1 MVLDAQALED
11 GLAMA
16 RQILKGESRRS
27 AIRNLSAPQGSR
39 LFAKEQSAENLG
51 GAAREGKILN
61 RENFVAIAAAAR
73 ASKNSDFKNFISVCG
88 GHSCTLRRENFRGK
102 NLRPDASDYVC
113 RVGGGPLNF
122 NSESSCANPPAAKT
136 PRRKALILSDG
147 RKGHENQSIAFCEL
161 KGLDFCICKIA
172 YSNKLLKLCSY
183 ALDFFGLYFK
193 IFKCDLSGGGTAAD
207 FKNGSNLNNS
217 ALNSLVA
224 SDSANLDAAPNGAN
238 SDAVSYNANLD
249 ASTDR
254 NLNFANFDLFVGAGS
269 TSYYALKF
277 YARRY
282 AKSSVALMY
291 PKGYRKDFSVIIAG
305 AHDRPKPRANLK
317 ISPVSLS
324 FSRPQ
329 GLYKPQRKSIGFIIG
344 GPNSCFEMGG
354 EILKQIETVRAQFAD
369 CEFALTTSPR
379 TPRATESALAKLSWD
394 YSVIYSREPV
404 NPIGDF
410 LAQCEWVFIS
420 EDSVS
425 MISEAVSNGSA
436 SVAILSLKR
445 KDAHNKFDDF
455 ISALV
460 STGHARRYDEALKK
474 TAKYDLE
481 AFVREIEL

>member
-1 MVLDAQALED
+1 MDTQTMED
-11 GLAMA
+11 GLMA
-16 RQILKGESRRS
+16 RQISRGESRRG
-27 AIRNLSAPQGSR
+27 IVRNLSAPQSSR
-39 LFAKEQSAENLG
+39 LFAKEQSAVNLG
-51 GAAREGKILN
+51 SAAREGKILN
-61 RENFVAIAAAAR
+61 RESYMTIAVVAR
-73 ASKNSDFKNFISVCG
+73 DYKNSNFRNFISICG
-88 GHSCTLRRENFRGK
+88 SPSYILRRENFRGK
-102 NLRPDASDYVC
+102 NLRSGASDYAWHA
-113 RVGGGPLNF
+113 GGGSLNL
-122 NSESSCANPPAAKT
+122 NSENSAANQSAPKNPH
-136 PRRKALILSDG
+136 RKALILSDG

-172 YSNKLLKLCSY
+172 YANKLLKLCSY

-193 IFKCDLSGGGTAAD
+193 IFKCDLGGSGTAAD
-207 FKNGSNLNNS
+207 RKNGSNLNS
-217 ALNSLVA
+217 PAA
-224 SDSANLDAAPNGAN
+224 SDSANLDAAA
-238 SDAVSYNANLD
+238 
-249 ASTDR
+249 DR

-282 AKSSVALMY
+282 AKPSIALMY

-305 AHDRPKPRANLK
+305 AHDRPTSRANLK

-329 GLYKPQRKSIGFIIG
+329 GLYRSQRKSIGFIIG
-344 GPNSCFEMGG
+344 GPNSCFEMGD
-354 EILKQIETVRAQFAD
+354 EILKQIEGVRARFAD

-379 TPRATESALAKLSWD
+379 TPRATESALEKLSWD

-455 ISALV
+455 ISSLV

-474 TAKYDLE
+474 TAKYDLK
-481 AFVREIEL
+481 AFVREIKI

>member
-1 MVLDAQALED
+1 MED
-11 GLAMA
+11 GLMA
-16 RQILKGESRRS
+16 RQISRGESRRGV
-27 AIRNLSAPQGSR
+27 IRNLSAPQGSR
-39 LFAKEQSAENLG
+39 LFAKEQSVENLSR
-51 GAAREGKILN
+51 AARAGKILN
-61 RENFVAIAAAAR
+61 RESSMAIAAVAR

-88 GHSCTLRRENFRGK
+88 RPSCALQRESFSDK
-102 NLRPDASDYVC
+102 NLRSGASDYAWHA
-113 RVGGGPLNF
+113 GGESLNL
-122 NSESSCANPPAAKT
+122 NSENSAANPSAPKN
-136 PRRKALILSDG
+136 PHRKALILSDG

-172 YSNKLLKLCSY
+172 YANKLLKLCSY

-193 IFKCDLSGGGTAAD
+193 IFKCDLGGSGTAAD
-207 FKNGSNLNNS
+207 RKNGSNLNNTS
-217 ALNSLVA
+217 LNSPAA
-224 SDSANLDAAPNGAN
+224 SDSINLDATPNGTNSDAVSYSANLDAA
-238 SDAVSYNANLD
+238 SY
-249 ASTDR
+249 R
-254 NLNFANFDLFVGAGS
+254 NLNFADFDLFVGAGS
-269 TSYYALKF
+269 TIYYALKF

-282 AKSSVALMY
+282 AKPSIALMY

-329 GLYKPQRKSIGFIIG
+329 GLYRPQRKSIGFIIG
-344 GPNSCFEMGG
+344 GSNSCFEMGD
-354 EILKQIETVRAQFAD
+354 EILKQIEGVRAQFAD

-379 TPRATESALAKLSWD
+379 TPQATESALAKLSWN

-425 MISEAVSNGSA
+425 MISDAVSNGSA

-455 ISALV
+455 INALV
-460 STGHARRYDEALKK
+460 STGHARRYDETLKK
-474 TAKYDLE
+474 TAKYDLK
-481 AFVREIEL
+481 AFVREIKI

>member
-1 MVLDAQALED
+1 MED
-11 GLAMA
+11 GLMA
-16 RQILKGESRRS
+16 WQISRGESRRGI
-27 AIRNLSAPQGSR
+27 ARNLSAPQSSR
-39 LFAKEQSAENLG
+39 LFAKEQSAVNLSN
-51 GAAREGKILN
+51 AARAVKILN
-61 RENFVAIAAAAR
+61 RENFVAIAAAR
-73 ASKNSDFKNFISVCG
+73 KDKNSDFKNFISFCG
-88 GHSCTLRRENFRGK
+88 SPSCTLRRESFKGK
-102 NLRPDASDYVC
+102 NLRSGASDWAW
-113 RVGGGPLNF
+113 RAGGGSLNL
-122 NSESSCANPPAAKT
+122 NSESSCANPPT
-136 PRRKALILSDG
+136 THNPHRKALILSDG

-161 KGLDFCICKIA
+161 RGLEFCICKIA
-172 YSNKLLKLCSY
+172 YASKLLKLFSY

-193 IFKCDLSGGGTAAD
+193 IFKCDLDDGGASEIKDAD
-207 FKNGSNLNNS
+207 RKNRSNLNSS
-217 ALNSLVA
+217 ALNSSVA
-224 SDSANLDAAPNGAN
+224 PDNANLDVAPNDRN
-238 SDAVSYNANLD
+238 LDAVSYNENLD
-249 ASTDR
+249 AASYR
-254 NLNFANFDLFVGAGS
+254 NLNFADFDLFVGAGS
-269 TSYYALKF
+269 TTYYALKF

-282 AKSSVALMY
+282 AKPSIALMY

-329 GLYKPQRKSIGFIIG
+329 GLYRPQRKAVGFIIG
-344 GPNSCFEMGG
+344 GPNSCFEMGD
-354 EILKQIETVRAQFAD
+354 EILKQIEGVRAQFAD

-379 TPRATESALAKLSWD
+379 TPRATESALEKLGWD
-394 YSVIYSREPV
+394 YSVIYSREPI

-436 SVAILSLKR
+436 NVAILSLKR

-474 TAKYDLE
+474 TAKYDLK
-481 AFVREIEL
+481 AFVREIKI

>member
-1 MVLDAQALED
+1 MED
-11 GLAMA
+11 GLMA
-16 RQILKGESRRS
+16 RQISRGESRQGV
-27 AIRNLSAPQGSR
+27 IRNLSAPQGSR
-39 LFAKEQSAENLG
+39 LFAKKQSVVNLD

-61 RENFVAIAAAAR
+61 RESSMTIAVVAR
-73 ASKNSDFKNFISVCG
+73 DYKNSNFKNFISICG
-88 GHSCTLRRENFRGK
+88 GPSCTLRRENFRGK
-102 NLRPDASDYVC
+102 NLRPDASDC
-113 RVGGGPLNF
+113 AWHAGGGSLNL
-122 NSESSCANPPAAKT
+122 NSESSSANPPAPKT
-136 PRRKALILSDG
+136 PHRKALILSDG

-161 KGLDFCICKIA
+161 RGLEFCLCKVG
-172 YSNKLLKLCSY
+172 YKNKFLKLCSY
-183 ALDFFGLYFK
+183 ALDFLGLYFK
-193 IFKCDLSGGGTAAD
+193 IFKCDLGAGGIAAD
-207 FKNGSNLNNS
+207 CKSGSNLNNP
-217 ALNSLVA
+217 ALNSPAA
-224 SDSANLDAAPNGAN
+224 SDSINLDAAPNGTN
-238 SDAVSYNANLD
+238 SDAVS
-249 ASTDR
+249 DR
-254 NLNFANFDLFVGAGS
+254 NLNFADFDLFVGAGS

-282 AKSSVALMY
+282 AKSSIALMY

-329 GLYKPQRKSIGFIIG
+329 GLYKPHRKSIGFIIG
-344 GPNSCFEMGG
+344 GPNSCFEMGD
-354 EILKQIETVRAQFAD
+354 EILKQIEGVRAQFAD

-379 TPRATESALAKLSWD
+379 TPQATENALAKLSWD
-394 YSVIYSREPV
+394 YSVIYGREPV

-460 STGHARRYDEALKK
+460 STGYARRYSEGAKLKK
-474 TAKYDLE
+474 TAKYDLG
-481 AFVREIEL
+481 AFVREIKI

>member
-1 MVLDAQALED
+1 MED
-11 GLAMA
+11 GLMV
-16 RQILKGESRRS
+16 RQILRGESRQS
-27 AIRNLSAPQGSR
+27 VVRNLPAPQGSR
-39 LFAKEQSAENLG
+39 LFAKEQSVENLG
-51 GAAREGKILN
+51 SAARAVKILN
-61 RENFVAIAAAAR
+61 RESSMAIAVAR
-73 ASKNSDFKNFISVCG
+73 AGKNSNFKNFISFCG
-88 GHSCTLRRENFRGK
+88 HTSCTLRRESFSDK
-102 NLRPDASDYVC
+102 NLRSDASDYAWHA
-113 RVGGGPLNF
+113 GGGSLNL
-122 NSESSCANPPAAKT
+122 NSENSATNPSAPKN
-136 PRRKALILSDG
+136 PHRKALILSDG

-172 YSNKLLKLCSY
+172 YASKFLKLCSY

-193 IFKCDLSGGGTAAD
+193 IFKCDLGGSGTAAD
-207 FKNGSNLNNS
+207 RKNGSNLNNTS
-217 ALNSLVA
+217 LNSPAA
-224 SDSANLDAAPNGAN
+224 SDSANLDAA
-238 SDAVSYNANLD
+238 S
-249 ASTDR
+249 DR
-254 NLNFANFDLFVGAGS
+254 NLNFVDFDLFVGAGS

-282 AKSSVALMY
+282 ARPSIALMY

-317 ISPVSLS
+317 ISPISLS
-324 FSRPQ
+324 FSRPP

-344 GPNSCFEMGG
+344 GPNSCFEMGD
-354 EILKQIETVRAQFAD
+354 EILKHIEGVRAQFAD

-379 TPRATESALAKLSWD
+379 TPRATESALEKLGWD
-394 YSVIYSREPV
+394 YSVIYSREPI

-425 MISEAVSNGSA
+425 MISEAASNGSA

-460 STGHARRYDEALKK
+460 STGYARRYSEGAKLKK
-474 TAKYDLE
+474 TAKYDLK
-481 AFVREIEL
+481 AFVREIKI

>member
-1 MVLDAQALED
+1 MEN
-11 GLAMA
+11 GLMA
-16 RQILKGESRRS
+16 WQISRGESRRGI
-27 AIRNLSAPQGSR
+27 ARNLSAPQSSR
-39 LFAKEQSAENLG
+39 LFAKEQSVENLG
-51 GAAREGKILN
+51 SAARAVKILNRESSMAIAAAREGKNL
-61 RENFVAIAAAAR
+61 
-73 ASKNSDFKNFISVCG
+73 DFKNFISVCG
-88 GHSCTLRRENFRGK
+88 RSSCTLRRESFRGK
-102 NLRPDASDYVC
+102 NLRVGASDYAWHA
-113 RVGGGPLNF
+113 GGGPLNL
-122 NSESSCANPPAAKT
+122 NSENSDANPSAPKN
-136 PRRKALILSDG
+136 PHRKALILSDD

-183 ALDFFGLYFK
+183 ALDFFRLYFK
-193 IFKCDLSGGGTAAD
+193 IFKCDLGGSGTAAD
-207 FKNGSNLNNS
+207 LKNGSNLNS
-217 ALNSLVA
+217 PA
-224 SDSANLDAAPNGAN
+224 SQNSANLDAAPNGAN
-238 SDAVSYNANLD
+238 SDAVSYSANLD
-249 ASTDR
+249 ASADR
-254 NLNFANFDLFVGAGS
+254 NLNFVDFDLFVGAGS

-282 AKSSVALMY
+282 AKPSIALMY

-305 AHDRPKPRANLK
+305 AHDRPMPSANLK

-324 FSRPQ
+324 FSRSQ

-344 GPNSCFEMGG
+344 GPNSCFEMGD
-354 EILKQIETVRAQFAD
+354 EILKQIEGVRARFAD

-379 TPRATESALAKLSWD
+379 TPRATESALEKLSWD

-455 ISALV
+455 ISSLV

-474 TAKYDLE
+474 TAKYDLK
-481 AFVREIEL
+481 AFVREIKI

>member
-1 MVLDAQALED
+1 
-11 GLAMA
+11 MA
-16 RQILKGESRRS
+16 RQISRGESRQGI
-27 AIRNLSAPQGSR
+27 ARNLSAPQGSR
-39 LFAKEQSAENLG
+39 LFAKEQSVENLSR
-51 GAAREGKILN
+51 AAREGKILN
-61 RENFVAIAAAAR
+61 RESSMTIAVVAR
-73 ASKNSDFKNFISVCG
+73 DCKNSDLKNFISVCG
-88 GHSCTLRRENFRGK
+88 SPSCILRRKNFRDK
-102 NLRPDASDYVC
+102 NLRPDASDC
-113 RVGGGPLNF
+113 AWHAGGGSLNF
-122 NSESSCANPPAAKT
+122 NSESSCANPPAAKN
-136 PRRKALILSDG
+136 PHRKALILSDG

-161 KGLDFCICKIA
+161 RGLEFCLCRVA
-172 YSNKLLKLCSY
+172 YANKLLKLCSY
-183 ALDFFGLYFK
+183 VLDFFGLYFK

-207 FKNGSNLNNS
+207 CKNGSNLNSS
-217 ALNSLVA
+217 ALNSPAA
-224 SDSANLDAAPNGAN
+224 SDSVNLDASSSGINLDAS
-238 SDAVSYNANLD
+238 SDGSNLD

-254 NLNFANFDLFVGAGS
+254 NLNFADFDLFVGAGS

-282 AKSSVALMY
+282 AKPSIALMY

-329 GLYKPQRKSIGFIIG
+329 GLYRPQRKAVGFIIG
-344 GPNSCFEMGG
+344 GPNSCFEMGD
-354 EILKQIETVRAQFAD
+354 EILKQIEDVRAQFAD

-379 TPRATESALAKLSWD
+379 TSRATESALEKLSWD

-445 KDAHNKFDDF
+445 KGAHNKFDDF

-460 STGHARRYDEALKK
+460 STGHVRRYDEALKK

-481 AFVREIEL
+481 AFVREIKL

>member
-1 MVLDAQALED
+1 MDTQTMED
-11 GLAMA
+11 GLMA
-16 RQILKGESRRS
+16 RQISRGESRRG
-27 AIRNLSAPQGSR
+27 IVRNLSAPQSSR
-39 LFAKEQSAENLG
+39 LFAKEQSAVNLY

-61 RENFVAIAAAAR
+61 RESSMAIAVAR
-73 ASKNSDFKNFISVCG
+73 AGKNLDLKNFISICG
-88 GHSCTLRRENFRGK
+88 CPSCILRRESFSDK
-102 NLRPDASDYVC
+102 NLRSGASDYAWHA
-113 RVGGGPLNF
+113 GGGPLNL
-122 NSESSCANPPAAKT
+122 NSENSAANPPAAKN
-136 PRRKALILSDG
+136 PYRKALILSDG

-161 KGLDFCICKIA
+161 KALEFCLCRIA
-172 YSNKLLKLCSY
+172 YANKLLKLCSY

-193 IFKCDLSGGGTAAD
+193 IFKCDLGGGDTAAD
-207 FKNGSNLNNS
+207 HKNGSNLNNTS
-217 ALNSLVA
+217 LNSPAASDSINLDAAPNGTNSDAV
-224 SDSANLDAAPNGAN
+224 SDSANLDAAA
-238 SDAVSYNANLD
+238 
-249 ASTDR
+249 DR
-254 NLNFANFDLFVGAGS
+254 NLNFADFDLFVGAGS

-282 AKSSVALMY
+282 AKPSIALMY

-329 GLYKPQRKSIGFIIG
+329 GLYRPQRKAVGFIIG
-344 GPNSCFEMGG
+344 GPNSCFEMGD

-379 TPRATESALAKLSWD
+379 TPRATESALEKLSWD
-394 YSVIYSREPV
+394 YSVIYSREPI

-436 SVAILSLKR
+436 NVAILSLKR

-474 TAKYDLE
+474 TAKYDLK
-481 AFVREIEL
+481 AFVREIKI

>member
-1 MVLDAQALED
+1 MEN
-11 GLAMA
+11 GLMA
-16 RQILKGESRRS
+16 RQISRGESRRG
-27 AIRNLSAPQGSR
+27 AARNLSAPQGSR
-39 LFAKEQSAENLG
+39 LFVKEQSAVNLG
-51 GAAREGKILN
+51 SAARAVKILN

-73 ASKNSDFKNFISVCG
+73 ASKNSDLKNFISICG
-88 GHSCTLRRENFRGK
+88 SPSCTLRRESFSDK
-102 NLRPDASDYVC
+102 NLRSSAPGCAWHAGS
-113 RVGGGPLNF
+113 GPLNL
-122 NSESSCANPPAAKT
+122 NSENSDANPSVAKN
-136 PRRKALILSDG
+136 PHRKALILSDG

-161 KGLDFCICKIA
+161 KGLEFCLYKIA
-172 YSNKLLKLCSY
+172 YANKLLKLCSY

-193 IFKCDLSGGGTAAD
+193 IFKCDLGGSGTAAD
-207 FKNGSNLNNS
+207 RKNGSNLNNTS
-217 ALNSLVA
+217 LNSPAA
-224 SDSANLDAAPNGAN
+224 SDSANLDASA
-238 SDAVSYNANLD
+238 
-249 ASTDR
+249 DR

-282 AKSSVALMY
+282 ARPSIALMY

-329 GLYKPQRKSIGFIIG
+329 GLYKPQRKAVGFIIG
-344 GPNSCFEMGG
+344 GPNSCFEMGD
-354 EILKQIETVRAQFAD
+354 EILKQIEDVRAQFAD

-379 TPRATESALAKLSWD
+379 TPLATESALAKLSWN

-455 ISALV
+455 ISSLV
-460 STGHARRYDEALKK
+460 SSGYARRYDEALKK
-474 TAKYDLE
+474 TAKYDLKE
-481 AFVREIEL
+481 FVRDIEL

>member
-1 MVLDAQALED
+1 MED
-11 GLAMA
+11 GLMA
-16 RQILKGESRRS
+16 RQISRGESRRG

-39 LFAKEQSAENLG
+39 LFAKEQSVENLSR
-51 GAAREGKILN
+51 AAREGKILN
-61 RENFVAIAAAAR
+61 RENFVAIAAAR
-73 ASKNSDFKNFISVCG
+73 ESKNSDFKNFISFCG
-88 GHSCTLRRENFRGK
+88 GSSCALRRESFSDK
-102 NLRPDASDYVC
+102 NLRSGASDYAWHA
-113 RVGGGPLNF
+113 GGGSLNL
-122 NSESSCANPPAAKT
+122 NSENSAANPSAPKN
-136 PRRKALILSDG
+136 PHRKALILSDG

-161 KGLDFCICKIA
+161 KGLEFCIYKIA
-172 YSNKLLKLCSY
+172 YANKLLKLCSY

-193 IFKCDLSGGGTAAD
+193 IFKCDLGGSGTAAD
-207 FKNGSNLNNS
+207 RKNGSNLNNTS
-217 ALNSLVA
+217 LNSPAA
-224 SDSANLDAAPNGAN
+224 SDSINLDATPNGTN
-238 SDAVSYNANLD
+238 SDAVSYSASLD
-249 ASTDR
+249 AASDR
-254 NLNFANFDLFVGAGS
+254 NLNFADFDLFVGAGS
-269 TSYYALKF
+269 TTYYALKF

-282 AKSSVALMY
+282 AKPSIALMY

-329 GLYKPQRKSIGFIIG
+329 GLYKPQRKAVGFIVG
-344 GPNSCFEMGG
+344 GPNSCFEMGD
-354 EILKQIETVRAQFAD
+354 EILKQIEGVRAQFAD

-379 TPRATESALAKLSWD
+379 TPRATESALEKLGWD

-436 SVAILSLKR
+436 SVAILNLKR

-474 TAKYDLE
+474 TAKYDLK
-481 AFVREIEL
+481 AFVREIKI

>member
-1 MVLDAQALED
+1 MDC
-11 GLAMA
+11 
-16 RQILKGESRRS
+16 K
-27 AIRNLSAPQGSR
+27 
-39 LFAKEQSAENLG
+39 
-51 GAAREGKILN
+51 N
-61 RENFVAIAAAAR
+61 R
-73 ASKNSDFKNFISVCG
+73 
-88 GHSCTLRRENFRGK
+88 
-102 NLRPDASDYVC
+102 
-113 RVGGGPLNF
+113 
-122 NSESSCANPPAAKT
+122 
-136 PRRKALILSDG
+136 
-147 RKGHENQSIAFCEL
+147 
-161 KGLDFCICKIA
+161 
-172 YSNKLLKLCSY
+172 
-183 ALDFFGLYFK
+183 
-193 IFKCDLSGGGTAAD
+193 
-207 FKNGSNLNNS
+207 SNLNNS
-217 ALNSLVA
+217 ALNSPAAQNSV
-224 SDSANLDAAPNGAN
+224 NLDAAPNGTN
-238 SDAVSYNANLD
+238 SDVASYNVNLD
-249 ASTDR
+249 ATANR
-254 NLNFANFDLFVGAGS
+254 NLNFADFDLFVGAGS

-282 AKSSVALMY
+282 AKPSVALMY

-344 GPNSCFEMGG
+344 GPNSCFEMGD
-354 EILKQIETVRAQFAD
+354 EILKQIEAVRAQFAD

-436 SVAILSLKR
+436 NVAILSLKR

-460 STGHARRYDEALKK
+460 STGHARRYSEGTKLKK

>member
-1 MVLDAQALED
+1 MED
-11 GLAMA
+11 GLMA
-16 RQILKGESRRS
+16 RQISRGESRNS
-27 AIRNLSAPQGSR
+27 VTRNLSAPQSSR
-39 LFAKEQSAENLG
+39 LFAKEQSAVNLG
-51 GAAREGKILN
+51 GAVREGKILN
-61 RENFVAIAAAAR
+61 RESSMTIAAAR
-73 ASKNSDFKNFISVCG
+73 DGKNSNFKNFISFCG
-88 GHSCTLRRENFRGK
+88 SPSYILRRESFSDK
-102 NLRPDASDYVC
+102 NLRSGASDYAWHA
-113 RVGGGPLNF
+113 GGSSLNL
-122 NSESSCANPPAAKT
+122 NSESSCANPPAAKN
-136 PRRKALILSDG
+136 PYRKALILSDG

-161 KGLDFCICKIA
+161 RGLEFCICKIA
-172 YSNKLLKLCSY
+172 YANKFLKLCSY

-193 IFKCDLSGGGTAAD
+193 IFKYDLGERGIAAD
-207 FKNGSNLNNS
+207 CKNGSNLNSS
-217 ALNSLVA
+217 AA
-224 SDSANLDAAPNGAN
+224 PDSANLDAAPNGTN
-238 SDAVSYNANLD
+238 SDAVSYSANLD
-249 ASTDR
+249 AASDR
-254 NLNFANFDLFVGAGS
+254 NLNFADFDLFIGAGS
-269 TSYYALKF
+269 TTYYALKF

-282 AKSSVALMY
+282 AKPSIALMY

-305 AHDRPKPRANLK
+305 AHDRPEPSANLK

-329 GLYKPQRKSIGFIIG
+329 GLYKPQRKAVGFIIG
-344 GPNSCFEMGG
+344 GPNSCFEMGD

-379 TPRATESALAKLSWD
+379 TPRATESALEKLSWD

-410 LAQCEWVFIS
+410 LVQCEWVFIS

-474 TAKYDLE
+474 TAKYDLG
-481 AFVREIEL
+481 AFVREIKI

>member
-1 MVLDAQALED
+1 MV
-11 GLAMA
+11 
-16 RQILKGESRRS
+16 RQILKGESRRG
-27 AIRNLSAPQGSR
+27 AARNSSAPQGSF
-39 LFAKEQSAENLG
+39 LFVKEQSAVNLG
-51 GAAREGKILN
+51 GAAREGNILN
-61 RENFVAIAAAAR
+61 LENSMAIAAAAP
-73 ASKNSDFKNFISVCG
+73 AGKNLDLKNFISVCG
-88 GHSCTLRRENFRGK
+88 GSSCALRRENFRVK
-102 NLRPDASDYVC
+102 NLRSSAPSWAW
-113 RVGGGPLNF
+113 RAGGGSLNL
-122 NSESSCANPPAAKT
+122 NSENSAANPPALKN
-136 PRRKALILSDG
+136 PHRKALILSDG

-161 KGLDFCICKIA
+161 RGLDFCICKIA
-172 YSNKLLKLCSY
+172 YANKLLKLCSY

-193 IFKCDLSGGGTAAD
+193 IFKCDFGGSGTAAD
-207 FKNGSNLNNS
+207 LKNGSNLNNP
-217 ALNSLVA
+217 ALNS
-224 SDSANLDAAPNGAN
+224 SAAPNGAN
-238 SDAVSYNANLD
+238 SDAVSDSANLD
-249 ASTDR
+249 ASADR

-282 AKSSVALMY
+282 AKPSIALMY

-305 AHDRPKPRANLK
+305 AHDRPEPSANLK

-324 FSRPQ
+324 FSHPQ

-354 EILKQIETVRAQFAD
+354 EILKQIEAVRAQFAD

-379 TPRATESALAKLSWD
+379 TPRATENALEKLSWD

-425 MISEAVSNGSA
+425 MISEAASNGSA
-436 SVAILSLKR
+436 NVAILSLKR

-460 STGHARRYDEALKK
+460 SSGYARRYDEALKK

-481 AFVREIEL
+481 AFVREIKI

>member
-1 MVLDAQALED
+1 MED
-11 GLAMA
+11 GLMA
-16 RQILKGESRRS
+16 RQISRGESKHRVV
-27 AIRNLSAPQGSR
+27 RNLSALQGSR
-39 LFAKEQSAENLG
+39 FFAKEQNVVNLG

-61 RENFVAIAAAAR
+61 RESYMTIAVVAR
-73 ASKNSDFKNFISVCG
+73 DYKNSNFKNFISICG
-88 GHSCTLRRENFRGK
+88 SPSYILRRENFRGK
-102 NLRPDASDYVC
+102 NLRLGASDYAWHA
-113 RVGGGPLNF
+113 GGGSLNL
-122 NSESSCANPPAAKT
+122 NSESSAANPSAAKN
-136 PRRKALILSDG
+136 PHRKALILSDG

-161 KGLDFCICKIA
+161 RGLEFCLCKIA
-172 YSNKLLKLCSY
+172 YANKFLKLCSY

-193 IFKCDLSGGGTAAD
+193 IFKCDLCGSGTAAD
-207 FKNGSNLNNS
+207 CKNRSNLNNP
-217 ALNSLVA
+217 ALNSPAALNSV
-224 SDSANLDAAPNGAN
+224 NLDAAPNGAN
-238 SDAVSYNANLD
+238 SDAVSDSVNLG
-249 ASTDR
+249 AAADR
-254 NLNFANFDLFVGAGS
+254 NLNFADFDLFVGAGS

-282 AKSSVALMY
+282 AKPSIALMY

-305 AHDRPKPRANLK
+305 AHDRPMPSANLK

-329 GLYKPQRKSIGFIIG
+329 GLYRPQRKSIGFIIG
-344 GPNSCFEMGG
+344 GPNSCFEMGD
-354 EILKQIETVRAQFAD
+354 EILNQIEGVRAQFAD

-379 TPRATESALAKLSWD
+379 TPQATESALARLSWD

-425 MISEAVSNGSA
+425 MISEAASNGSA

-474 TAKYDLE
+474 TAKYDLK
-481 AFVREIEL
+481 AFVREIKI

>member
-1 MVLDAQALED
+1 MED
-11 GLAMA
+11 GLMA
-16 RQILKGESRRS
+16 RQISRGESKHRVV
-27 AIRNLSAPQGSR
+27 RNLSALQGSR
-39 LFAKEQSAENLG
+39 LFVKEQSVVNLG
-51 GAAREGKILN
+51 SAAREGKILN

-73 ASKNSDFKNFISVCG
+73 ASKNSDLKNFISVCG
-88 GHSCTLRRENFRGK
+88 RSSCTLRRESFRGK
-102 NLRPDASDYVC
+102 NLRAGASGWAW
-113 RVGGGPLNF
+113 RAGRGSLNL
-122 NSESSCANPPAAKT
+122 NSENSAANPSAPKN
-136 PRRKALILSDG
+136 PHRKALILSDG

-161 KGLDFCICKIA
+161 KGLDYRFCKIA
-172 YSNKLLKLCSY
+172 YANKLLKLCSY

-193 IFKCDLSGGGTAAD
+193 IFKCDFGEGGTAAD
-207 FKNGSNLNNS
+207 LKNGSNLNS
-217 ALNSLVA
+217 PTAP
-224 SDSANLDAAPNGAN
+224 DSANLDAAPNGTN

-249 ASTDR
+249 AAANR
-254 NLNFANFDLFVGAGS
+254 NLSFADFDLFVGAGS

-282 AKSSVALMY
+282 AKPSIALMY

-305 AHDRPKPRANLK
+305 AHDRPTSRANLK

-329 GLYKPQRKSIGFIIG
+329 GLYRPQRKSIGFIIG
-344 GPNSCFEMGG
+344 GPNSCFELGD
-354 EILKQIETVRAQFAD
+354 EILKQIEGIRAQFAD

-379 TPRATESALAKLSWD
+379 TPRATESALEKLSWD
-394 YSVIYSREPV
+394 YSVIYGREHV

-425 MISEAVSNGSA
+425 MISEAASNGSA

-460 STGHARRYDEALKK
+460 STGYARRYSEGAKLKK
-474 TAKYDLE
+474 TAKYDLK
-481 AFVREIEL
+481 AFVREIKI

>member
-1 MVLDAQALED
+1 MED
-11 GLAMA
+11 GLMA
-16 RQILKGESRRS
+16 RQILRGESRNS
-27 AIRNLSAPQGSR
+27 VTRNLSAPQGSR
-39 LFAKEQSAENLG
+39 LFAKEQSVVNLG
-51 GAAREGKILN
+51 AAAREGKILN
-61 RENFVAIAAAAR
+61 RESSMAIAVVAR
-73 ASKNSDFKNFISVCG
+73 DCKNSDLKNFISVCG
-88 GHSCTLRRENFRGK
+88 SPPCTLRRENFRAK
-102 NLRPDASDYVC
+102 NLRSGALGCIYHSE
-113 RVGGGPLNF
+113 GGSLNF
-122 NSESSCANPPAAKT
+122 NSESSCAKNPH
-136 PRRKALILSDG
+136 RKALILSDG

-161 KGLDFCICKIA
+161 RGLDFCLCKIA
-172 YSNKLLKLCSY
+172 YANKLLKLCSY

-193 IFKCDLSGGGTAAD
+193 IFKCDLGEGGMAA
-207 FKNGSNLNNS
+207 NRENRSNLNS
-217 ALNSLVA
+217 PAA
-224 SDSANLDAAPNGAN
+224 PDSANLDAAPNGTN
-238 SDAVSYNANLD
+238 SDAVSYSANLD
-249 ASTDR
+249 AVADR
-254 NLNFANFDLFVGAGS
+254 NLNFADFDLFVGAGS
-269 TSYYALKF
+269 TIYYALKF

-282 AKSSVALMY
+282 AKPSIALMY

-305 AHDRPKPRANLK
+305 AHDRTKPRANLK

-344 GPNSCFEMGG
+344 GPNSCFEMGD
-354 EILKQIETVRAQFAD
+354 EILKQVETVRAQFAD
-369 CEFALTTSPR
+369 CEFALPTSPR
-379 TPRATESALAKLSWD
+379 TPRATESALEKLGWD
-394 YSVIYSREPV
+394 YSVIYSREPI

-425 MISEAVSNGSA
+425 MISEAVSNGRA
-436 SVAILSLKR
+436 NIAILSLKR

>member
-1 MVLDAQALED
+1 MVLDAQTLED

-16 RQILKGESRRS
+16 RQISRGESRQGI
-27 AIRNLSAPQGSR
+27 ARNLSAPQSSR
-39 LFAKEQSAENLG
+39 LFAKEQSAVNLG
-51 GAAREGKILN
+51 SATREGKILN
-61 RENFVAIAAAAR
+61 RESYMTIAVVAR
-73 ASKNSDFKNFISVCG
+73 DYKNSNFKNFISICG
-88 GHSCTLRRENFRGK
+88 SPSYILRRENFRGK
-102 NLRPDASDYVC
+102 NLRSGASDYAWHA
-113 RVGGGPLNF
+113 GSGSLNL
-122 NSESSCANPPAAKT
+122 NSESSCANPPAAKN
-136 PRRKALILSDG
+136 PHRKTLILSDG

-161 KGLDFCICKIA
+161 RGLEFCICKIA
-172 YSNKLLKLCSY
+172 YANKLLKLFSY

-193 IFKCDLSGGGTAAD
+193 IFKCDLGRGGTATD
-207 FKNGSNLNNS
+207 RKNGSNLNNTS
-217 ALNSLVA
+217 LNSSA
-224 SDSANLDAAPNGAN
+224 SQNSVNLDAAPNGTN
-238 SDAVSYNANLD
+238 SDAVS
-249 ASTDR
+249 DR
-254 NLNFANFDLFVGAGS
+254 NLNFADFDLFVGAGS

-282 AKSSVALMY
+282 AKPSIALMY

-305 AHDRPKPRANLK
+305 AHDRPMPSANLK

-329 GLYKPQRKSIGFIIG
+329 GLYRPQRKSIGFIIG
-344 GPNSCFEMGG
+344 GPNSCFEMGD
-354 EILKQIETVRAQFAD
+354 EILKQIEGVRAQFAD

-379 TPRATESALAKLSWD
+379 TPRATESALENLSWD

-425 MISEAVSNGSA
+425 MISEAASNGSA

-474 TAKYDLE
+474 TAKYDLK
-481 AFVREIEL
+481 AFVREIKI

>member
-1 MVLDAQALED
+1 MED
-11 GLAMA
+11 GLMV
-16 RQILKGESRRS
+16 RQILRGESRNS
-27 AIRNLSAPQGSR
+27 VTRNLSAPQGSR
-39 LFAKEQSAENLG
+39 LFAKEQSVENLSR
-51 GAAREGKILN
+51 AARESKILN
-61 RENFVAIAAAAR
+61 RENFVAIAAAVPAG
-73 ASKNSDFKNFISVCG
+73 KNLDLKNFISVCG
-88 GHSCTLRRENFRGK
+88 SPSCTLRRESFSDK
-102 NLRPDASDYVC
+102 NLRSSAPGWAW
-113 RVGGGPLNF
+113 RAGGGSLNL
-122 NSESSCANPPAAKT
+122 NSESSCANPPAAKN
-136 PRRKALILSDG
+136 PHRKALILSDG

-161 KGLDFCICKIA
+161 RGLEFCLCKIA
-172 YSNKLLKLCSY
+172 YANKLLKLFSY
-183 ALDFFGLYFK
+183 ALDFLGLYFK
-193 IFKCDLSGGGTAAD
+193 IFKCDLGGGGTAAD
-207 FKNGSNLNNS
+207 CKNGSNLNSS
-217 ALNSLVA
+217 ALNSSVA
-224 SDSANLDAAPNGAN
+224 SDSANLDAT
-238 SDAVSYNANLD
+238 S
-249 ASTDR
+249 DR
-254 NLNFANFDLFVGAGS
+254 NLNFADFDLFVGAGS
-269 TSYYALKF
+269 TTYYALKF

-282 AKSSVALMY
+282 AKPSIALMY

-344 GPNSCFEMGG
+344 GPNSCFELGD
-354 EILKQIETVRAQFAD
+354 EILKHIEGVRAQFAD

-379 TPRATESALAKLSWD
+379 TPRATESALEKLGWD
-394 YSVIYSREPV
+394 YSVIYGREPI

-436 SVAILSLKR
+436 NVAILSLKR

-474 TAKYDLE
+474 TAKYDLG
-481 AFVREIEL
+481 AFVREIKI

>member
-1 MVLDAQALED
+1 
-11 GLAMA
+11 MA
-16 RQILKGESRRS
+16 RQISIGESRRG
-27 AIRNLSAPQGSR
+27 AARNLSALQGLR
-39 LFAKEQSAENLG
+39 LFVKEQNVVNLG
-51 GAAREGKILN
+51 AAAREGKILN
-61 RENFVAIAAAAR
+61 RENFITIAAAAR

-88 GHSCTLRRENFRGK
+88 RSFCTLRRESFRGK
-102 NLRPDASDYVC
+102 NLRSSTHGYVW
-113 RVGGGPLNF
+113 RAGSGPLNF
-122 NSESSCANPPAAKT
+122 NSENSDANPSAPKN
-136 PRRKALILSDG
+136 PHRKALILSDG

-172 YSNKLLKLCSY
+172 YANKLLKLCSY

-193 IFKCDLSGGGTAAD
+193 IFKCDFGEGGTAAD
-207 FKNGSNLNNS
+207 LKNGSNLNS
-217 ALNSLVA
+217 PALNSPVA
-224 SDSANLDAAPNGAN
+224 SDSANLDAA
-238 SDAVSYNANLD
+238 SDGINLD
-249 ASTDR
+249 ASADC
-254 NLNFANFDLFVGAGS
+254 NLNFADFDLFVGAGS

-282 AKSSVALMY
+282 AKPSIALMY

-305 AHDRPKPRANLK
+305 AHDRPKPSANLK

-329 GLYKPQRKSIGFIIG
+329 GLYKPQRKAVGFIIG

-354 EILKQIETVRAQFAD
+354 EILKQVEGVRAQFAD

-445 KDAHNKFDDF
+445 KDANNKFDDF

-460 STGHARRYDEALKK
+460 SSGYARRYDEALKK

>member
-1 MVLDAQALED
+1 MEN
-11 GLAMA
+11 GLMA
-16 RQILKGESRRS
+16 RQISRGESKQGI
-27 AIRNLSAPQGSR
+27 ARNLSAPQGSR
-39 LFAKEQSAENLG
+39 LFAKEQSVVNLSR
-51 GAAREGKILN
+51 AAREGKILN
-61 RENFVAIAAAAR
+61 RESSMAIAATR
-73 ASKNSDFKNFISVCG
+73 ASKNSDFKNFISFCG
-88 GHSCTLRRENFRGK
+88 SPSCILRRKNFRDK
-102 NLRPDASDYVC
+102 NLRSGTSCWAW
-113 RVGGGPLNF
+113 RAGGVPLNL
-122 NSESSCANPPAAKT
+122 NSENSAVNPSAPKNLH
-136 PRRKALILSDG
+136 RKALILSDG

-172 YSNKLLKLCSY
+172 YASKLLKLYSY

-193 IFKCDLSGGGTAAD
+193 IFKYDLGGSGTAAD
-207 FKNGSNLNNS
+207 FKNGSNLNNTS
-217 ALNSLVA
+217 LNSPA
-224 SDSANLDAAPNGAN
+224 ARDSANLDTSPNGTN

-254 NLNFANFDLFVGAGS
+254 NLNFADFDLFVGAGS
-269 TSYYALKF
+269 TTYYALKF

-282 AKSSVALMY
+282 AKPSIALMY

-324 FSRPQ
+324 FSRLQ
-329 GLYKPQRKSIGFIIG
+329 GLYKPHRKSIGFIIG
-344 GPNSCFEMGG
+344 GPNSCFEMGD

-379 TPRATESALAKLSWD
+379 TPRATESALEKLGWD

-410 LAQCEWVFIS
+410 LVQCEWVFIS

-425 MISEAVSNGSA
+425 MISEAASNGSA

-445 KDAHNKFDDF
+445 KVAHNKFDDF

-460 STGHARRYDEALKK
+460 STGYARRYSEGAKLKK
-474 TAKYDLE
+474 TAKYDLG
-481 AFVREIEL
+481 AFVREIKI

>member
-1 MVLDAQALED
+1 
-11 GLAMA
+11 MA
-16 RQILKGESRRS
+16 RQISRGESRRG
-27 AIRNLSAPQGSR
+27 IVRNLSAPQSSR
-39 LFAKEQSAENLG
+39 LFAKEQSAVNLG
-51 GAAREGKILN
+51 SAAREGKILN
-61 RENFVAIAAAAR
+61 RESYMTIAVVAR
-73 ASKNSDFKNFISVCG
+73 DYKNSNFRNFISICG
-88 GHSCTLRRENFRGK
+88 SPSYILRRENFRGK
-102 NLRPDASDYVC
+102 NLRSGASDYAWHA
-113 RVGGGPLNF
+113 GGGSLNL
-122 NSESSCANPPAAKT
+122 NSENSAANQSAPKNPH
-136 PRRKALILSDG
+136 RKALILSDG

-172 YSNKLLKLCSY
+172 YANKLLKLCSY

-193 IFKCDLSGGGTAAD
+193 IFKCDLGGSGTAAD
-207 FKNGSNLNNS
+207 RKNGSNLNS
-217 ALNSLVA
+217 PAA
-224 SDSANLDAAPNGAN
+224 SDSANLDAAA
-238 SDAVSYNANLD
+238 
-249 ASTDR
+249 DR

-282 AKSSVALMY
+282 AKPSIALMY

-305 AHDRPKPRANLK
+305 AHDRPTSRANLK

-329 GLYKPQRKSIGFIIG
+329 GLYRSQRKSIGFIIG
-344 GPNSCFEMGG
+344 GPNSCFEMGD
-354 EILKQIETVRAQFAD
+354 EILKQIEGVRARFAD

-379 TPRATESALAKLSWD
+379 TPRATESALEKLSWD

-425 MISEAVSNGSA
+425 MISEAVSNGRA
-436 SVAILSLKR
+436 SVVILSLKR
-445 KDAHNKFDDF
+445 KYAHNKFDDF
-455 ISALV
+455 ISALI

-474 TAKYDLE
+474 TAKYDLKE
-481 AFVREIEL
+481 FVREIKI

>member
-1 MVLDAQALED
+1 MED
-11 GLAMA
+11 GLMA
-16 RQILKGESRRS
+16 RQISRGESRQG
-27 AIRNLSAPQGSR
+27 AIKNLSAPQGSR
-39 LFAKEQSAENLG
+39 LFAKEQSVENLG
-51 GAAREGKILN
+51 SAAREGKILN
-61 RENFVAIAAAAR
+61 RESSMAIAAAR
-73 ASKNSDFKNFISVCG
+73 ASKNSDFKNFISVCSRS
-88 GHSCTLRRENFRGK
+88 SCALRRENFSDK
-102 NLRPDASDYVC
+102 NLRPGALG
-113 RVGGGPLNF
+113 RAWRAGGGSLNLNNE
-122 NSESSCANPPAAKT
+122 NSAANPPAAKN
-136 PRRKALILSDG
+136 PHRKALILSDG

-161 KGLDFCICKIA
+161 RGLEFCLCKIA
-172 YSNKLLKLCSY
+172 YANKLLKLCSY

-193 IFKCDLSGGGTAAD
+193 IFKCDFGEGGTATD
-207 FKNGSNLNNS
+207 CKDRSNLNS
-217 ALNSLVA
+217 PVA
-224 SDSANLDAAPNGAN
+224 SDSTNLDAAPNGTN
-238 SDAVSYNANLD
+238 SDAVS
-249 ASTDR
+249 DR
-254 NLNFANFDLFVGAGS
+254 NLNFADFDLFVGAGS

-282 AKSSVALMY
+282 AKPSVALMY

-354 EILKQIETVRAQFAD
+354 EILKQIEGVRAQFAD

-379 TPRATESALAKLSWD
+379 TPQATESALAKLSWD

-425 MISEAVSNGSA
+425 MISEAASNGSA

-445 KDAHNKFDDF
+445 KVAHNKFDDF

-460 STGHARRYDEALKK
+460 STGYARRHSEGAKLKK
-474 TAKYDLE
+474 TAKYDLK
-481 AFVREIEL
+481 AFVREIKI

>member
-1 MVLDAQALED
+1 MDTQTMED
-11 GLAMA
+11 GLMA
-16 RQILKGESRRS
+16 RQISRGESKQGV
-27 AIRNLSAPQGSR
+27 IRNLSAPQGLR
-39 LFAKEQSAENLG
+39 LFAKEQSVVNLG
-51 GAAREGKILN
+51 AAARE
-61 RENFVAIAAAAR
+61 
-73 ASKNSDFKNFISVCG
+73 SKNSDFKNFISFCG
-88 GHSCTLRRENFRGK
+88 GSSCALRRESFSDK
-102 NLRPDASDYVC
+102 NLRSGASDYAWHA
-113 RVGGGPLNF
+113 GGGSLNL
-122 NSESSCANPPAAKT
+122 NSENSAANPSAPKN
-136 PRRKALILSDG
+136 PHRKALILSDG

-161 KGLDFCICKIA
+161 KGLEFCIYKIA
-172 YSNKLLKLCSY
+172 YANKLLKLCSY

-193 IFKCDLSGGGTAAD
+193 IFKCDLGGSGTAAD
-207 FKNGSNLNNS
+207 RKNGSNLNNTS
-217 ALNSLVA
+217 LNSPAA
-224 SDSANLDAAPNGAN
+224 SDSANLDASA
-238 SDAVSYNANLD
+238 
-249 ASTDR
+249 DR

-282 AKSSVALMY
+282 AKPSIALMY

-305 AHDRPKPRANLK
+305 AHDRPMPSANLK

-324 FSRPQ
+324 FSRSQ

-344 GPNSCFEMGG
+344 GPNSCFEMGD
-354 EILKQIETVRAQFAD
+354 EILKQIVGVRTQFAD

-379 TPRATESALAKLSWD
+379 TPRATESALEKLGWD

-436 SVAILSLKR
+436 SVAILNLKR

-474 TAKYDLE
+474 TAKYDLK
-481 AFVREIEL
+481 AFVREIKI

>member
-1 MVLDAQALED
+1 MED
-11 GLAMA
+11 GLMA
-16 RQILKGESRRS
+16 RQILRGESRNS
-27 AIRNLSAPQGSR
+27 VTRNLSAPQGSR
-39 LFAKEQSAENLG
+39 LFAKEQSVVNLG
-51 GAAREGKILN
+51 AAAREGKILN
-61 RENFVAIAAAAR
+61 RESSMAIAVVAR
-73 ASKNSDFKNFISVCG
+73 DCKNSDLKNFISVCG
-88 GHSCTLRRENFRGK
+88 SPSCTLRRENFRAK
-102 NLRPDASDYVC
+102 NLRSGALGCIYHSE
-113 RVGGGPLNF
+113 GGSLNF
-122 NSESSCANPPAAKT
+122 NSESSCAKNPH
-136 PRRKALILSDG
+136 RKALILSDG

-161 KGLDFCICKIA
+161 RGLDFCLCKIA
-172 YSNKLLKLCSY
+172 YANKLLKLCSY

-193 IFKCDLSGGGTAAD
+193 IFKCDLGEGSTAAD
-207 FKNGSNLNNS
+207 YKNGSNLNNP
-217 ALNSLVA
+217 VA
-224 SDSANLDAAPNGAN
+224 PDSANLDAAPNGTN
-238 SDAVSYNANLD
+238 SDAVSYSANLETT
-249 ASTDR
+249 SDR
-254 NLNFANFDLFVGAGS
+254 NLNFTDFDLFVGAGS
-269 TSYYALKF
+269 TIYYALKF

-282 AKSSVALMY
+282 AKPSVALMY

-305 AHDRPKPRANLK
+305 AHDRTKPRANLK

-329 GLYKPQRKSIGFIIG
+329 GLYQPQRKSIGFIIG
-344 GPNSCFEMGG
+344 GPNSCFEMGD
-354 EILKQIETVRAQFAD
+354 EILKQIEGVRAQFAD

-379 TPRATESALAKLSWD
+379 TPQATESALEKLGWD

-425 MISEAVSNGSA
+425 MISEAVSNGRA
-436 SVAILSLKR
+436 NIAILSLKR

>member
-1 MVLDAQALED
+1 MKDA
-11 GLAMA
+11 
-16 RQILKGESRRS
+16 
-27 AIRNLSAPQGSR
+27 
-39 LFAKEQSAENLG
+39 
-51 GAAREGKILN
+51 
-61 RENFVAIAAAAR
+61 
-73 ASKNSDFKNFISVCG
+73 
-88 GHSCTLRRENFRGK
+88 
-102 NLRPDASDYVC
+102 
-113 RVGGGPLNF
+113 
-122 NSESSCANPPAAKT
+122 
-136 PRRKALILSDG
+136 
-147 RKGHENQSIAFCEL
+147 
-161 KGLDFCICKIA
+161 
-172 YSNKLLKLCSY
+172 
-183 ALDFFGLYFK
+183 
-193 IFKCDLSGGGTAAD
+193 DL
-207 FKNGSNLNNS
+207 KNGSNLNNP

-224 SDSANLDAAPNGAN
+224 SDSVNLDAAPNGAN

-254 NLNFANFDLFVGAGS
+254 NLNFADFDLFVGAGS

-282 AKSSVALMY
+282 AKPSVALMY

-329 GLYKPQRKSIGFIIG
+329 GLYRLQRKSIGFIIG
-344 GPNSCFEMGG
+344 GPNSCFEMGD
-354 EILKQIETVRAQFAD
+354 EILKQIEGVRARFAD

-379 TPRATESALAKLSWD
+379 TPRATEGALEKLGWD
-394 YSVIYSREPV
+394 YSVIYGREPV

-425 MISEAVSNGSA
+425 MISEAASNGSA

-455 ISALV
+455 ISSLV
-460 STGHARRYDEALKK
+460 SSGYARRYDEALKK
-474 TAKYDLE
+474 TAKYDLKE
-481 AFVREIEL
+481 FVREIKI